1 MRKIIFT
8 VAAMLFATCGMAQKT
23 VVTTGG
29 SAMGNSASV
38 SYSVGQIATG
48 MAHTADFKMFEG
60 VQQPIQVSEMSI
72 DEALRLNVE
81 MKVYPNPTADAVCLY
96 RVDEQESQLTYTL
109 FSADGAEIMKGVLED
124 VSTTI
129 SLQSLSSAVYVLRV
143 TNGKLQRAYR
153 IVKK

>member
-1 MRKIIFT
+1 MIFT
-8 VAAMLFATCGMAQKT
+8 VAALLFATYGMAQKS

-29 SAMGNSASV
+29 AASCNTSSV

-48 MAHTADFKMFEG
+48 TAQTADFRMFEG

-96 RVDEQESQLTYTL
+96 RVDEHKSQLAYTL

-129 SLQSLSSAVYVLRV
+129 SLQSLPPAVYVLRV
-143 TNGKLQRAYR
+143 SNGKLQCAYR
-153 IVKK
+153 IMKK